1 MRVEDSLLSI
11 KLELERVKEE
21 RDSIRMKV
29 DSLSSDMAMQQK
41 KNQQLNRDL
50 HKAQQEVY
58 KLISGPQGAQWS
70 LR

>member
-1 MRVEDSLLSI
+1 MRVEDSLLST

-41 KNQQLNRDL
+41 KNQQLNKDL
-50 HKAQQEVY
+50 HKAQQEV
-58 KLISGPQGAQWS
+58 SS
-70 LR
+70 